1 MKRKKKIFLGAY
13 INYMNAQNI
22 NCKSIAYHI
31 DKSKYEV
38 KTLLFSEANLMK
50 INGVRTIKVFNNKIS
65 IFFSFL
71 RGLMWADVA
80 YLPKHQSTP
89 RFALQISKVF
99 RVKRFTTIEGNMCD
113 VTKRSM
119 IDSFNGKENMQD

>member
-50 INGVRTIKVFNNKIS
+50 INGVRTIKVFNNKI
-65 IFFSFL
+65 
-71 RGLMWADVA
+71 
-80 YLPKHQSTP
+80 
-89 RFALQISKVF
+89 
-99 RVKRFTTIEGNMCD
+99 NC
-113 VTKRSM
+113 
-119 IDSFNGKENMQD
+119 